1 MTKARCIPE
10 TLGKSKTAFP
20 SHHHADLVLHVETP
34 WAGLATSLS
43 PHQRHQLILEVH
55 GQGAGS
61 EQESPLPRRDLR
73 MSEKLQQAFEQ
84 CPGARA
90 AGLCAPPG
98 QERPAKRRPHP
109 QRTGQKQE
117 GTATRSR

>member
-1 MTKARCIPE
+1 MLGDLGRCGKWVGGGVFIPEVRRRAGGLVGDGAGSRSDQARCIPE

-43 PHQRHQLILEVH
+43 PHQRHQLILEVRW
-55 GQGAGS
+55 QGAGS

-73 MSEKLQQAFEQ
+73 AAEKLQQAF
-84 CPGARA
+84 
-90 AGLCAPPG
+90 
-98 QERPAKRRPHP
+98 K
-109 QRTGQKQE
+109 
-117 GTATRSR
+117 